1 MVGIEQNCA
10 CFFRV
15 FSISAACL
23 QSSFQGFE
31 ELIPSAPRPVFE
43 IIENMKFYKGGGCD
57 VCAKSGYKGRV
68 GIYEAL
74 VINKEVEQIILS
86 GEISE
91 YKMQEVAVKN
101 GMVTMVQDGLLKAA
115 DGLTSIE
122 EVFRVAE

>member
-1 MVGIEQNCA
+1 
-10 CFFRV
+10 
-15 FSISAACL
+15 
-23 QSSFQGFE
+23 
-31 ELIPSAPRPVFE
+31 
-43 IIENMKFYKGGGCD
+43 MKFYKGGGCD